1 LEEALGAL
9 AQSPLARAMRG
20 SIWLYPLAN
29 VLHVLG
35 AATLFGTL
43 LAAHLCTLGFGR
55 TLSSEQLLDFVLP
68 FAWAGFG
75 LAVLSG
81 PLMFASD
88 PLVFAANPFFRIKL
102 VLLLLAALN
111 ALAFHLIRRSGR
123 RGQRTSAAFSVLL
136 WTGVLVMGRSIA
148 YW

>member
-1 LEEALGAL
+1 LEEALAAL
-9 AQSPLARAMRG
+9 AQSPLARAVRS

-29 VLHVLG
+29 ILHVLG
-35 AATLFGTL
+35 AATLFGML
-43 LAAHLCTLGFGR
+43 LAAHLCTIGFGR
-55 TLSSEQLLDFVLP
+55 PLSSEQLLDFVLP
-68 FAWAGFG
+68 YAGAGFA

-102 VLLLLAALN
+102 VLLLLAGLN

-123 RGQRTSAAFSVLL
+123 SGLPISAALSALL